1 VEFRSLIIFLLVL
14 ISQEIFPQNIDSLWF
29 SGDSVLQVKM
39 QKVDS
44 IHKST
49 KLQFKSLKDEY
60 DSVQNF
66 YASQSLFLQR
76 IADSLNNIGLPSEKY
91 TFKIDSI
98 NNVKEQKLN
107 SVKIKVQEVKQRGI
121 ERIDDLDLPP
131 ELNGKLEEY
140 TKALNSLDIG
150 LLKAEIDFPMLDE
163 FNVSISEIKT
173 SLPSVID
180 NLNVVQLPGDIKLV
194 GNEMQDIQLDI
205 HKIPSAENIAQKAE
219 DNAEAVASKKLKEL
233 KTLSVDQPEI
243 PADSEKA
250 KEVVVK
256 EAKKQSIDHFAG
268 KQEQLKAAMD
278 KMSKYK
284 QKFSNVQSIK
294 VLPKKASNEMR
305 DKPIIER
312 VVPGLSFQYQFR
324 NSYMLD
330 TYVYAGYRLTG
341 KITTGIGWNQ
351 RLARDKDNSYWNQK
365 ASIYGP
371 RAFGNYRLGKG
382 FMAQLEV
389 ESMNTFVS
397 YSMTDPAMGQR
408 EWVWGSMTGL
418 KKEYR
423 IIKQLKG
430 TILVLYNIF
439 DPRHRSPYNDRLN
452 TRIGLEYR
460 IKKKQKTKEN

>member
-330 TYVYAGYRLTG
+330 TYVYAGYRLL
-341 KITTGIGWNQ
+341 I
-351 RLARDKDNSYWNQK
+351 
-365 ASIYGP
+365 
-371 RAFGNYRLGKG
+371 
-382 FMAQLEV
+382 V
-389 ESMNTFVS
+389 
-397 YSMTDPAMGQR
+397 
-408 EWVWGSMTGL
+408 
-418 KKEYR
+418 
-423 IIKQLKG
+423 
-430 TILVLYNIF
+430 
-439 DPRHRSPYNDRLN
+439 
-452 TRIGLEYR
+452 
-460 IKKKQKTKEN
+460 